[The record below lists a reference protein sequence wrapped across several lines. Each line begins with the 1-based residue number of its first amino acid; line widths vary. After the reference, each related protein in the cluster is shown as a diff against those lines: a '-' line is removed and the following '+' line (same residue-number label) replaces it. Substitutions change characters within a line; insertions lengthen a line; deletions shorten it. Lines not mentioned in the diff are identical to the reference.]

1 MALRLIAA
9 TSSRSL
15 SNATATQV
23 ARPRLPPA
31 PTTPTCICPMGAD
44 GSRDLL
50 AGWTDRD
57 QNRVGDK
64 NAVDGALHGH
74 LSHGSPAGHLLVDGT
89 NRTSGDEL
97 TAVARHTCAGVFE
110 AELERTGQVA
120 DCNIELLVGDP
131 VVDQLV
137 EFSAQQCDDLVAMFG
152 LRTGVHLERST
163 VGVRRH
169 PGVDRVRQTP
179 TLTDLFEQATG
190 QPATEDLVDDVE
202 WLAVLVPTREG
213 ATAHHDVHLLGVI
226 VDRIVPTDLVGCRA
240 LGTLARPAHVEE
252 CRRKHL

>member
-1 MALRLIAA
+1 MALRSIAA

-31 PTTPTCICPMGAD
+31 PTTPTLICAMGAD
-44 GSRDLL
+44 RSRDLL

-74 LSHGSPAGHLLVDGT
+74 LIHGSPPGHLLVDGT
-89 NRTSGDEL
+89 NRTSGHQL
-97 TAVARHTCAGVFE
+97 TAVARHACAGVFE
-110 AELERTGQVA
+110 AELERAGQVA
-120 DCNIELLVGDP
+120 DCDIELLVGDP

-137 EFSAQQCDDLVAMFG
+137 EFGVQQCDDLVAMFG

-169 PGVDRVRQTP
+169 PGVDRVRQTT

-190 QPATEDLVDDVE
+190 HPSTEDLVDHVE
-202 WLAVLVPTREG
+202 WLAVLVAARKV

-226 VDRIVPTDLVGCRA
+226 VDRIVPTDLVGCRS
-240 LGTLARPAHVEE
+240 LRNLACPAHVHE
-252 CRRKHL
+252 CRRE